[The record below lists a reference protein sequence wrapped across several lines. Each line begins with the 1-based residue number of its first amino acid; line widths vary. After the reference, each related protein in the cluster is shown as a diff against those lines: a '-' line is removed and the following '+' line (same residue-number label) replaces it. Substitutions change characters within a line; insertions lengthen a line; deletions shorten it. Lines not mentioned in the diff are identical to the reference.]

1 MILGDFTTNRD
12 NRRLIYAFGLNAIGN
27 GMTMSLLIVYMHD
40 LRGFSYSF
48 GGLVLAVGSAISLL
62 FGGPTGALIDRI
74 GPKKVTVGS
83 ILFLATGAASWAF
96 ITTQIQAFIAMS
108 LICMAGPA
116 LWGGNNVML
125 TRLTPPEE
133 RHKIF
138 GLNFMALN
146 VGIGLGG
153 LIASA
158 IIQEN
163 NLRSFQIMYLL
174 DALTYLG
181 YLVLLF
187 TIKNPKIDAYVPE
200 DGEEKK
206 GSYIELFRNREIVY
220 FVFAGLIL
228 MIFGYG
234 PLQAGIPVFV
244 TEHLELSPKWLGLI
258 YGANT
263 ISIVLFQPLV
273 LRLLEK
279 RSKYRALLTVGAIW
293 SLSWVVIALSNIFIG
308 LIVAGVI
315 VAISQ
320 IVFAVGEMIWSPTA
334 PALLNE
340 ISPEHMRGRAN
351 ALNGLQWGIAGV
363 VGPAMAGLMLGHGWA
378 MQWVY
383 LMGIGALLPIPL
395 FAAMH
400 HYQIRTR
407 SSSDL
412 KS

>member
-1 MILGDFTTNRD
+1 MKLGNFTTNRD
-12 NRRLIYAFGLNAIGN
+12 NRRLIYAFGLNAVGN
-27 GMTMSLLIVYMHD
+27 GMTMSLLIVYLHD
-40 LRGFSYSF
+40 LRGFSNTF

-74 GPKKVTVGS
+74 GPKKVTIAS

-96 ITTQIQAFIAMS
+96 VTTKVQAFVAIT
-108 LICMAGPA
+108 LICLASPA
-116 LWGGNNVML
+116 LWGGNSVML

-133 RHKIF
+133 RQKIF

-153 LIASA
+153 FLASA

-163 NLRSFQIMYLL
+163 NLRSFQIMYFL

-187 TIKNPKIDAYVPE
+187 TIKSSKIDAYIPE
-200 DGEEKK
+200 EGEESK
-206 GSYIELFRNREIVY
+206 GSYRELFANREIVY
-220 FVFAGLIL
+220 FVIAGLIL

-244 TEHLELSPKWLGLI
+244 TQHLELSPKWLGLI

-263 ISIVLFQPLV
+263 IAIVIFQPLV

-279 RSKYRALLTVGAIW
+279 RSKYRALLTVGLIW
-293 SLSWVVIALSNIFIG
+293 SLSWWVVATSNFFIG
-308 LIVAGVI
+308 MVAAGI
-315 VAISQ
+315 AIGISQ

-340 ISPEHMRGRAN
+340 ISPEHMRGRSN
-351 ALNGLQWGIAGV
+351 ALIGVQWGIAGV
-363 VGPAMAGLMLGHGWA
+363 VGPATAGLMLGHGWA
-378 MQWVY
+378 MQWVF
-383 LMGIGALLPIPL
+383 LMGVGALLPIPL

-407 SSSDL
+407 SSL